1 MVDLNQIIFLLF
13 FSVPL
18 MALGQGKGTNEAE
31 RKKIWETIKTLNRAW
46 INKRTDEFKNC
57 FHPQMISI
65 QPEIAERLVGGESCI
80 ESWTDFSMKTEVIS
94 FEEKDPLIQI
104 YGDTAVVTYY
114 YNLQFEFQGK
124 IKTVLGR
131 DMTTLVKEN
140 GKWLIVADHFSPFPK
155 NADRPA
161 DIKAIEK
168 LRETDLKASKIGDT
182 DTLLSLMSD
191 DIVLIYPDREPLKG
205 IGEMRKSMEAYRKE
219 LENIEIIQY
228 SIVFEELLFAGD
240 YAFEWGSYHHKYK
253 IKNTKDELEEKGK
266 LMRILRREADGYWKV
281 IRSIWNKK

>member
-1 MVDLNQIIFLLF
+1 MVNLNQIIFILF
-13 FSVPL
+13 FSMPL
-18 MALGQGKGTNEAE
+18 LALRRGKGANEAE
-31 RKKIWETIKTLNRAW
+31 QKQIWDVIKSLNQAW
-46 INKRTDEFKNC
+46 IDKKTDEFKNY

-65 QPEIAERLVGGESCI
+65 QPEIAERLAGGETCI
-80 ESWTDFSMKTEVIS
+80 ESWTDFSRKTEVIS

-104 YGDTAVVTYY
+104 YGDTAIVTYY
-114 YNLQFEFQGK
+114 YNLQFESQGK
-124 IKTVLGR
+124 KKTVSGR

-140 GKWLIVADHFSPFPK
+140 GKWLIVADHFSPYPQK
-155 NADRPA
+155 TDRSV

-168 LRETDLKASKIGDT
+168 LRETDLRSSRIGDT
-182 DTLLSLMSD
+182 ETLLSLMSD

-205 IGEMRKSMEAYRKE
+205 IGEMKKSMEAYRKE

-228 SIVFEELLFAGD
+228 SIVFDELQFAGD

-266 LMRILRREADGYWKV
+266 LMRILRHEADG
-281 IRSIWNKK
+281 S